1 MSLTF
6 KDHKN
11 REWNCA
17 ITVGT
22 VKRVK
27 EATALNLCDALD
39 GKLLIEL
46 GNDTLKFIE
55 VLYHILKPQAEKA
68 GVTDEDLAEALWGDT
83 LNAAYESFVEGLIS
97 FFQRPEQREVLGRL
111 MQKTKETQA
120 KAGVA
125 AIRLIESDT
134 MNKKIESEFQK
145 AIAAAE
151 SILTS

>member
-17 ITVGT
+17 ITVGA
-22 VKRVK
+22 VKRIRD
-27 EATALNLCDALD
+27 ATKINLCDAID

-46 GNDTLKFIE
+46 GNDTLKFVEI
-55 VLYHILKPQAEKA
+55 LYHLLKPQAEAAK
-68 GVTDEDLAEALWGDT
+68 VDDDELAESLWGDT

-111 MQKTKETQA
+111 MTKTKETQT
-120 KAGVA
+120 KAGEA
-125 AIRLIESDT
+125 ALRLIESDT
-134 MNKKIESEFQK
+134 MSRKIESEFQK